1 MNDTSTSNAVCFT
14 DGSSR
19 GNPGPGGWGSVVAF
33 ADRVVELGGYE
44 KETTNNRMELLA
56 IAEGIARAADMGA
69 SSVVVATDST
79 YALKG
84 ATAWMRGW
92 KSNGWKTKTKDD
104 VANVDL
110 WKMID
115 AAMSRVSTRFVM
127 VSGHV
132 GTPGNERCDR
142 LATAFADG
150 DEPALYDGSLA
161 EYPIH
166 IVADGEPVATR
177 SQDLADK
184 KAKAKSGS
192 RSGTAYSY
200 ISMVGGV
207 VQTHATWKECEARV
221 KGVSGTRFKKS
232 LSASDEAEIIADFK
246 KSAR

>member
-33 ADRVVELGGYE
+33 GDRVVELGGSE

-56 IAEGIARAADMGA
+56 IAEAISKAADMGA

-79 YALKG
+79 YAMKG
-84 ATAWMRGW
+84 ATSWMKGW
-92 KSNGWKTKTKDD
+92 KANGWKTKTKDD

-110 WKMID
+110 WQMID
-115 AAMSRVSTRFVM
+115 VAMSRASVRFVI
-127 VSGHV
+127 VGGHV

-142 LATAFADG
+142 IATAFADG
-150 DEPALYDGSLA
+150 KDTALFDGTLA

-166 IVADGEPVATR
+166 IVAGGEPVATR
-177 SQDLADK
+177 SEDLADK
-184 KAKAKSGS
+184 KAKLKSGS

-200 ISMVGGV
+200 VSMVGGII
-207 VQTHATWKECEARV
+207 QTHATWKECEARV

-232 LSASDEAEIIADFK
+232 LSVSDEAEIISDFK
-246 KSAR
+246 KSAK